1 MKLFSCYPDIAVQ
14 QTVSLKT
21 NRRIRYRGI
30 SYCWNIHQTSSSEV
44 SHLLTIKIS
53 RQGVYRIQQDIWIYF
68 LLTDIVKCNL
78 TFCHSVFCGELR
90 YYNIIFVC
98 PPIIDFRIIIGIDID
113 ISYVIFAK
121 IHFLC
126 LVVNHY
132 HRIIDINR
140 NISFI

>member
-14 QTVSLKT
+14 QTVSHRT
-21 NRRIRYRGI
+21 DRRISYRGI
-30 SYCWNIHQTSSSEV
+30 SYCRNIHQTSSSEV
-44 SHLLTIKIS
+44 SHFLTIKIS
-53 RQGVYRIQQDIWIYF
+53 WQCVYRIQQDIRIDF

-78 TFCHSVFCGELR
+78 TFCNSVFCGKLG

-98 PPIIDFRIIIGIDID
+98 PPIINFRVIIGIDID

-121 IHFLC
+121 IQLLW